1 MSSKVMRFHEYL
13 FSVHANQ
20 GKKQSRLIKKPKVIS
35 NISVNNN
42 DNSSTII
49 INNLSL
55 HIFHEH
61 YILFSN

>member
-42 DNSSTII
+42 STTII
-49 INNLSL
+49 AIIKNNITNDLWFL
-55 HIFHEH
+55 
-61 YILFSN
+61 Y